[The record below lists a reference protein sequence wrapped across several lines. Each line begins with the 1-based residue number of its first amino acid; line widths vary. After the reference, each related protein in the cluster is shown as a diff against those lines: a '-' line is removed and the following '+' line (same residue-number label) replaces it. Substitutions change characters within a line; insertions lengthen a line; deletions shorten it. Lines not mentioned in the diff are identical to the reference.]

1 MPTHAS
7 RDAVSSEGT
16 ATGRPLTRRRF
27 LTYVVAAPVLTVAA
41 SSAAGL
47 MVPRKAYADTATAW
61 QARHNLSGADFQGA
75 FDLLKAQGFRP
86 IDVNGA
92 SASGVERF
100 SGIWEKSPGPPT
112 QVRHGITAAA
122 HQQLFATL
130 PAQGFRP
137 IAVSGHDTPGGIR
150 FSSIWQA
157 IPSPEVRARHGLT
170 PAEWQSQVGTLPNE
184 GFRPVDLC
192 GYTEAGQ
199 VRFASI
205 WERTTTPEWVARHGM
220 TAGQYQQQ
228 FDHWATHGFVLR
240 RVSGYMDGG
249 QTRYAALWSRGPALT
264 WQARHGLDAAQH
276 QAEFNVL
283 ADRGYRLVKVN
294 GYPEGGTVHYA
305 SIWHKPYLSDRDE
318 TTIRQA
324 VQNFM
329 TAHNV
334 RGVSLA
340 MTRNGALMFARGFG
354 TTDGAGT
361 PVLPSHLF
369 RIASISKPITSIAV
383 FRAIEAGLLA
393 LTDRVFGQ
401 GGILG
406 NQFGT
411 PPYPDQRVTQI
422 TVQHLLEHTS
432 GWSNAQDP
440 MFGQPNATHADLI
453 GQMLGSTLATNPGA
467 ICDYLNFGYCVLGR
481 ALEQV
486 SGLSFADFVRQ
497 RVLAPC
503 GVTDMHIAGDTFA
516 ERRPNEVIYQQDT
529 ISPYSLPVAR
539 MDAHGGW
546 IANPTDLLRIA
557 LRFDGLPSR
566 PDLLQSNSIATMT
579 TATTAP
585 NPAGKPADYAKG
597 WAVNSA
603 RNWWHHGDFP
613 GSMGEL
619 LRTPDGF
626 CWAIL
631 ANTRDEARIEDMK
644 KAIDAVGWTIK
655 KGITVWPAGDAI

>member
-1 MPTHAS
+1 
-7 RDAVSSEGT
+7 
-16 ATGRPLTRRRF
+16 
-27 LTYVVAAPVLTVAA
+27 
-41 SSAAGL
+41 
-47 MVPRKAYADTATAW
+47 MVTAW

-75 FDLLKAQGFRP
+75 FDLLKNQGFRP
-86 IDVNGA
+86 IDVNGG
-92 SASGVERF
+92 SANGVERF
-100 SGIWEKSPGPPT
+100 SGVWEQSPGPAT
-112 QVRHGITAAA
+112 QVRHGINAAA
-122 HQQLFATL
+122 HQQLFTTL

-137 IAVSGHDTPGGIR
+137 IAVSGHDTAGGIR

-170 PAEWQSQVGTLPNE
+170 LAQWQNQVDTLPNE

-220 TAGQYQQQ
+220 TAGEYQQQ
-228 FDHWATHGFVLR
+228 FNHWATHGFILH
-240 RVSGYMDGG
+240 RVSGYLDGG
-249 QTRYAALWSRGPALT
+249 QTRYAALWSRGPDLT
-264 WQARHGLDAAQH
+264 WQARHGIDAAQH
-276 QAEFNVL
+276 QTEFNALVN
-283 ADRGYRLVKVN
+283 RGYRLVKVN

-305 SIWHKPYLSDRDE
+305 SIWHKPFLSDRDE

-334 RGVSLA
+334 PGVSIA
-340 MTRNGALMFARGFG
+340 MTRNGALMSARAFG
-354 TTDGAGT
+354 NADSAGT

-369 RIASISKPITSIAV
+369 RIASVSKPITSMAV

-406 NQFGT
+406 TQFGT
-411 PPYPDQRVTQI
+411 LPYPDQRVTQI

-432 GWSNAQDP
+432 GWSGAQDP
-440 MFGQPNATHADLI
+440 MFGQPSATHADLI
-453 GQMLGSTLATNPGA
+453 GQMVGLTLANNPGA
-467 ICDYLNFGYCVLGR
+467 IFDYLNFGYCVLGR
-481 ALEQV
+481 VLEQV
-486 SGLSFADFVRQ
+486 SGLSYADFVRQ

-503 GVTDMHIAGDTFA
+503 GVTDMHIAGDTLA
-516 ERRPNEVIYQQDT
+516 QRRSNEVTYTQQGT
-529 ISPYSLPVAR
+529 FNPYALPVAR

-557 LRFDGLPSR
+557 LRFDGFPSR
-566 PDLLQSNSIATMT
+566 PDLLQSTTVATMA

-585 NPAGKPADYAKG
+585 AAGGGAANYAKG

-603 RNWWHHGDFP
+603 GNWWHLGDFA
-613 GSMGEL
+613 GTISEL
-619 LRTPDGF
+619 VRTSDGF

-631 ANTRDEARIEDMK
+631 ANTRNDAQLNAMRA
-644 KAIDAVGWTIK
+644 AIDNLGWTIK
-655 KGITVWPAGDAI
+655 NGITDWPAGDAI